1 MILCPGFQH
10 FLNDI
15 QRILLVTK
23 VKSRN
28 TGKRM
33 GGRPHSAR
41 RFPPPW
47 PVEETTACFIVCDYA
62 GQKLACGYFEEVIL
76 LPAR

>member
-1 MILCPGFQH
+1 MIVCPGFQH

-33 GGRPHSAR
+33 GGRPHNAR
-41 RFPPPW
+41 RFLPPW
-47 PVEETTACFIVCDYA
+47 SAEVTPNCFIVRDA
-62 GQKLACGYFEEVIL
+62 SGQQLACLYY
-76 LPAR
+76 RSC